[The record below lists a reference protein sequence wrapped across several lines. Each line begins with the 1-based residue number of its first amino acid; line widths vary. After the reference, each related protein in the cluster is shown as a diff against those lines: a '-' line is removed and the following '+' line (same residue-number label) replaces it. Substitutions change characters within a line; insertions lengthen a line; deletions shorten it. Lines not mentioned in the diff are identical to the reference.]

1 MEFILIQ
8 TMSFLQI
15 LSIFL
20 FLESESLFIYVG
32 FFQVHLQSFFYCNPN
47 NKVYSLNREL
57 HCISLRIW
65 KALFTSKW
73 HQSFSACF
81 NGGFSVTMT
90 KPQK

>member
-32 FFQVHLQSFFYCNPN
+32 FFQVHLQSFF
-47 NKVYSLNREL
+47 LL
-57 HCISLRIW
+57 
-65 KALFTSKW
+65 
-73 HQSFSACF
+73 
-81 NGGFSVTMT
+81 
-90 KPQK
+90 